1 MLKGGIDEEFDEDEE
16 DVVDDDDDADEAG
29 LSKLS
34 TENKPFGLFI
44 LEIWLVD
51 EFVEIDEEFESGDVG
66 EVDEVPIETAAVPVI
81 VAVFG
86 YK

>member
-1 MLKGGIDEEFDEDEE
+1 LLKGGIDEEFDEDEE

-44 LEIWLVD
+44 LEI
-51 EFVEIDEEFESGDVG
+51 
-66 EVDEVPIETAAVPVI
+66 
-81 VAVFG
+81 
-86 YK
+86 